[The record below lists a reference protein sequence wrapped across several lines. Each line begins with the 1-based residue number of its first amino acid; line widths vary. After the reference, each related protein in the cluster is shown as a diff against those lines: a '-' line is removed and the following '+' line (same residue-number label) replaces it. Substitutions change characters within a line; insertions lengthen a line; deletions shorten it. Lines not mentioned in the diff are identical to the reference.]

1 MSKFLSRSLFWKLF
15 IPVAVVLAVCG
26 VVATLVLAS
35 MIRGSSEQ
43 DAIADAQQTVNQ
55 FKALRKYYTENVV
68 AKIVAKGDLKVSF
81 DHRDNADTVPLPA
94 TMIHDLSG
102 LFKEEGT
109 SLKLYSP
116 LPFPNRKDR
125 VLDKFG
131 EEAWAFLKNNPD
143 KAFHRVESSEGKTV
157 VRVALADKLVAP
169 ACVNCHNT
177 LATSPK
183 KDWKLGD
190 VRGVLEVSSDSQIAS
205 GERISGRILWALAI
219 MMVVLAASLR
229 VIYQRVVA
237 RPLRVAVDA
246 ADRVATGDLS
256 VRLEVRSEDELGQ
269 LAGALN
275 RTVGQLNEIVSRIKS
290 SSDTVGTAAQ
300 EIAQSHADLSS
311 RTEQQ
316 ASSLEETAA
325 SMEQMTATVAQ
336 NAENAKKANEL
347 AKQAS
352 GVAQEGGQAVREVVG
367 TMDGITASSKKI
379 GDIIGVI
386 DGIAFQTNI
395 LALNAA
401 VEAARAGEQGRGFA
415 VVASEVRNLAQRS
428 AAAAKEI
435 KGLIGDSVVK
445 VEAGSRQVEMAGR
458 TVEEIVASV
467 KKVSA
472 LVAEITSASAEQSQS
487 IAQVSDTVQQLEKVT
502 QQNAAMVEQATA
514 ASANLDEQAQAM
526 TKAVGSFKLVEAGR
540 AVPPVATPLPM
551 LRARPDLNAS
561 LEFKGE

>member
-1 MSKFLSRSLFWKLF
+1 MNKLNNLRLAHRFALLIGVFLVGFAVYGAVSFGVLNSLKVNGPVYQRIVQSKDL
-15 IPVAVVLAVCG
+15 
-26 VVATLVLAS
+26 
-35 MIRGSSEQ
+35 
-43 DAIADAQQTVNQ
+43 IADILPPPAYIIESYLVALQLADAREEGEQAKLIGRLKKL
-55 FKALRKYYTENVV
+55 KADYDARREYWLKQGLET
-68 AKIVAKGDLKVSF
+68 ALGDALLQKS
-81 DHRDNADTVPLPA
+81 HLPA
-94 TMIHDLSG
+94 TAFYGVAVDEFAPAVQKQDAAAVAAAMAKLAAAY
-102 LFKEEGT
+102 EE
-109 SLKLYSP
+109 
-116 LPFPNRKDR
+116 
-125 VLDKFG
+125 
-131 EEAWAFLKNNPD
+131 
-143 KAFHRVESSEGKTV
+143 HRVAIDQVVKMAEQRAEADEATAKTRIQSSTLFLVTILLLAAGAGLALT
-157 VRVALADKLVAP
+157 VALSRGITRSLAAAVKVADKL
-169 ACVNCHNT
+169 
-177 LATSPK
+177 
-183 KDWKLGD
+183 
-190 VRGVLEVSSDSQIAS
+190 
-205 GERISGRILWALAI
+205 
-219 MMVVLAASLR
+219 AA
-229 VIYQRVVA
+229 
-237 RPLRVAVDA
+237 
-246 ADRVATGDLS
+246 GDLT
-256 VRLEVRSEDELGQ
+256 RNAQTRRHGNDELGQ
-269 LAGALN
+269 LMISLD
-275 RTVGQLNEIVSRIKS
+275 RTTEQLAAIVNQIKS

-300 EIAQSHADLSS
+300 EIAQSHSDLSS
-311 RTEQQ
+311 RTEEQ